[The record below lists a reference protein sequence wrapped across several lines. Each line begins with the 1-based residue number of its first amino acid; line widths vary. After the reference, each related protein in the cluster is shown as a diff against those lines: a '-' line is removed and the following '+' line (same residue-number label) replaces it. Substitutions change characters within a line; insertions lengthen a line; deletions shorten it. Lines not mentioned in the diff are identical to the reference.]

1 MRAGQSCWSRSGG
14 TDVAR
19 VQDRTRPI
27 SIHTVHTS
35 TQCHSDDSPFL
46 AAILTFTLK
55 SLRTPDHLSKPLTM
69 PQPPLALKKYLST
82 PLPTVRENFPAGGG
96 ATGERKEYD
105 TKLKGVS
112 IVEDFNDKVVAC
124 TSRFEFVGSF
134 DEFS

>member
-1 MRAGQSCWSRSGG
+1 
-14 TDVAR
+14 
-19 VQDRTRPI
+19 
-27 SIHTVHTS
+27 
-35 TQCHSDDSPFL
+35 
-46 AAILTFTLK
+46 
-55 SLRTPDHLSKPLTM
+55 M

-124 TSRFEFVGSF
+124 MSRPWLHTLYGELS
-134 DEFS
+134 